1 MSFDISLD
9 LDVPQPALSPPIP
22 SWPRQLAAL
31 ERHGVASPRRA
42 QLEEFV
48 RAQFLAHF
56 GARLTHF
63 MPELL
68 ALRAASGE
76 LRAVVGCRAAAREPL
91 FLETYTGEPI
101 ERVLARH
108 NGFAVSRERIVEI
121 GSLACSSASG
131 AIAIVQ
137 ALVPHLLS
145 VGFFWVVFTG
155 ATTVMNVF
163 SHLGL
168 QPEPLCPADPLL
180 LGEGRHAWGTYYAHS
195 PYVMAGRIIEGAA
208 ARPRRRA
215 LTVTQ

>member
-1 MSFDISLD
+1 MSFDTSLD
-9 LDVPQPALSPPIP
+9 LDLSQGALLPPLPAEA
-22 SWPRQLAAL
+22 RQLVAL
-31 ERHGVASPRRA
+31 ERHLAASPRRA

-48 RAQFLAHF
+48 RAEFFAHF
-56 GARLTHF
+56 GACVTHF

-68 ALRAASGE
+68 ALRGAKGE

-91 FLETYTGEPI
+91 FLENYTREPI

-131 AIAIVQ
+131 AISIVQ

-145 VGFFWVVFTG
+145 AGFSWVVFTG
-155 ATTVMNVF
+155 ATTVMSVF

-168 QPEPLCPADPLL
+168 KPEPLCSADPLL
-180 LGEGRHAWGTYYAHS
+180 LGEARHAWGTYYDHS

-215 LTVTQ
+215 ISVTQ